1 VTDADYN
8 DKNNGDGGC
17 GDIGQNINY
26 MIYDNYIELY
36 HQVYCTNLEL
46 SYIMKIEK
54 TTKLLDMMMTDHH
67 NHVIILIV
75 LKKLNQFLLNLV
87 KLNKNYL
94 ISLSSIN

>member
-1 VTDADYN
+1 MDADYN

-17 GDIGQNINY
+17 GDKDQNKNY
-26 MIYDNYIELY
+26 MIYDNNIELY
-36 HQVYCTNLEL
+36 HRVYCTNVEL

-75 LKKLNQFLLNLV
+75 
-87 KLNKNYL
+87 KN
-94 ISLSSIN
+94 IKSILA